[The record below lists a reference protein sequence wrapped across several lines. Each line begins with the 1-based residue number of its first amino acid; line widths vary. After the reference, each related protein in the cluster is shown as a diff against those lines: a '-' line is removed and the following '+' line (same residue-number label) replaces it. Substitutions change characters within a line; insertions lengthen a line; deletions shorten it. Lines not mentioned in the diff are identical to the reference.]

1 MAKLWKMRNMHTDDD
16 FGAYYDAIDWY
27 DGLKKVHGS
36 TDVSAAVIEKLRKSE
51 NPLERRALMQALS
64 WEHRRNGRYQEA
76 EKVLE
81 AEAALDPSDAMPLI
95 NLAELALYHRNDPA
109 AALSLVNRA
118 VTVANLSG
126 HFRRHALGVKARIAL
141 AMDDYT
147 LLADCLVEIAAVELL
162 RGQRDVGKEHD
173 FFDRADK
180 KRLPPHSATAFQ
192 QFLAS

>member
-1 MAKLWKMRNMHTDDD
+1 MKTMHTNDD

-36 TDVSAAVIEKLRKSE
+36 TDVSAAVIEKLHKSK

-95 NLAELALYHRNDPA
+95 SLAELALYHQGDPA
-109 AALSLVNRA
+109 DALSRINRA
-118 VTVANLSG
+118 IALANSSG
-126 HFRRHALGVKARIAL
+126 HFRRHALGVRARIAL
-141 AMDDYT
+141 AMDNYD
-147 LLADCLVEIAAVELL
+147 LLANCLVEIASVKLL
-162 RGQRDVGKEHD
+162 SGQRDVGKERD
-173 FFDRADK
+173 FFDRAEK
-180 KRLPPHSATAFQ
+180 KRLPPQLVTAFQ
-192 QFLAS
+192 QYLAS